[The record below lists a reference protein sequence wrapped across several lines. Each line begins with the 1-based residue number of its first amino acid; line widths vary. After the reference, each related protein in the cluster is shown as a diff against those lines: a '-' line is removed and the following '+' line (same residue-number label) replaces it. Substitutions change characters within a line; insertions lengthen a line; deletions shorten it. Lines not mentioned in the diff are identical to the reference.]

1 MPASSNNGLP
11 FSTNSARRNRHRRAR
26 SPCTGRAP
34 RQCNTGL
41 SDFENSEANP
51 LRQDAE
57 ARPFD
62 EVPRFRRARETVV
75 NVLVGNQS
83 EALPDGC
90 RSEPPRTGRT
100 AADARR
106 RPAMTLDPVLL
117 SRLQFFWVI
126 SFHILLPAFTVG
138 LACYIAVLESLYL
151 KTGDHTY
158 FRVSVFW
165 TKIFAV
171 SFGLGVVSGIVM
183 PFQFGTNWSRFSDAA
198 ANVIGP
204 LMAYE
209 GLTAFFLEASFLGVL
224 LFGRKLVP
232 PWAHCFAAAMVAVGT
247 LFSSFWIL
255 ALNSWMQTPAGY
267 EIIDGRFHA
276 VDWIAVIF
284 NPSFPF
290 RISHTVTAFLVTTGF
305 VVVGVAAYYLRRERA
320 TVEARKM
327 LSMTL
332 WLLTFLVPLQ
342 IVIGDL
348 HGLNTFHHQ
357 PAKLAAMEGHWE
369 TQSGAPFIIVG
380 WPDQQ
385 AEVTRWAIEVPYLG
399 SLILTHKLDG
409 TVRGLKE
416 WPREDRP
423 PAAIV
428 FWSFRV
434 MVGIGM
440 LMMLVVVLANWLRW
454 NSRLYDTVWFLR
466 VCEACLPLGFVAVIA
481 GWITTEVGRQP
492 WVIYG
497 LMRTKDA
504 VTPSLAGSDVLVS
517 LIIYMIVYLVVYPV
531 TLYYMIGLVRA
542 GPEIEE
548 EPDRPIEG
556 LQRPLPARAA
566 AGAAGRPGTPIIA
579 EPRP

>member
-1 MPASSNNGLP
+1 M
-11 FSTNSARRNRHRRAR
+11 
-26 SPCTGRAP
+26 
-34 RQCNTGL
+34 
-41 SDFENSEANP
+41 
-51 LRQDAE
+51 
-57 ARPFD
+57 
-62 EVPRFRRARETVV
+62 
-75 NVLVGNQS
+75 
-83 EALPDGC
+83 
-90 RSEPPRTGRT
+90 
-100 AADARR
+100 
-106 RPAMTLDPVLL
+106 MLDPVLL

-138 LACYIAVLESLYL
+138 LACYIAVLETLYL
-151 KTGDHTY
+151 KTSDHTY
-158 FRVSVFW
+158 IRVSVFW
-165 TKIFAV
+165 TRIFAV

-232 PWAHCFAAAMVAVGT
+232 PWAHCFAAAM
-247 LFSSFWIL
+247 
-255 ALNSWMQTPAGY
+255 
-267 EIIDGRFHA
+267 
-276 VDWIAVIF
+276 
-284 NPSFPF
+284 
-290 RISHTVTAFLVTTGF
+290 
-305 VVVGVAAYYLRRERA
+305 
-320 TVEARKM
+320 
-327 LSMTL
+327 
-332 WLLTFLVPLQ
+332 
-342 IVIGDL
+342 
-348 HGLNTFHHQ
+348 
-357 PAKLAAMEGHWE
+357 LAAMEGHWE
-369 TQSGAPFIIVG
+369 TQSGAPFIIIG
-380 WPDQQ
+380 WPDQE

-423 PAAIV
+423 PSAIV

-504 VTPSLAGSDVLVS
+504 VTPSLGGSDVLVS
-517 LIIYMIVYLVVYPV
+517 LIIYMLVYLVVYPV

-542 GPEIEE
+542 GPETEE
-548 EPDRPIEG
+548 EADRPIEG

-566 AGAAGRPGTPIIA
+566 AGAGVPSGTTIA
-579 EPRP
+579 APRP

>member
-1 MPASSNNGLP
+1 
-11 FSTNSARRNRHRRAR
+11 
-26 SPCTGRAP
+26 
-34 RQCNTGL
+34 
-41 SDFENSEANP
+41 
-51 LRQDAE
+51 
-57 ARPFD
+57 
-62 EVPRFRRARETVV
+62 
-75 NVLVGNQS
+75 
-83 EALPDGC
+83 
-90 RSEPPRTGRT
+90 
-100 AADARR
+100 
-106 RPAMTLDPVLL
+106 MTLDPVLL

-305 VVVGVAAYYLRRERA
+305 VVVGVARVLSSARA
-320 TVEARKM
+320 C
-327 LSMTL
+327 
-332 WLLTFLVPLQ
+332 
-342 IVIGDL
+342 
-348 HGLNTFHHQ
+348 HGR
-357 PAKLAAMEGHWE
+357 
-369 TQSGAPFIIVG
+369 GA
-380 WPDQQ
+380 Q
-385 AEVTRWAIEVPYLG
+385 
-399 SLILTHKLDG
+399 
-409 TVRGLKE
+409 
-416 WPREDRP
+416 
-423 PAAIV
+423 
-428 FWSFRV
+428 
-434 MVGIGM
+434 
-440 LMMLVVVLANWLRW
+440 
-454 NSRLYDTVWFLR
+454 
-466 VCEACLPLGFVAVIA
+466 
-481 GWITTEVGRQP
+481 
-492 WVIYG
+492 
-497 LMRTKDA
+497 DA
-504 VTPSLAGSDVLVS
+504 VDDAVAAYLPGAATNRHWRPARSQHLSPSACQARCHGGALGDAVGSAVRS
-517 LIIYMIVYLVVYPV
+517 LW
-531 TLYYMIGLVRA
+531 A
-542 GPEIEE
+542 GPIS
-548 EPDRPIEG
+548 RPRSRDG
-556 LQRPLPARAA
+556 QSRCRTSAA
-566 AGAAGRPGTPIIA
+566 LS
-579 EPRP
+579 

>member
-1 MPASSNNGLP
+1 
-11 FSTNSARRNRHRRAR
+11 
-26 SPCTGRAP
+26 
-34 RQCNTGL
+34 
-41 SDFENSEANP
+41 
-51 LRQDAE
+51 
-57 ARPFD
+57 
-62 EVPRFRRARETVV
+62 
-75 NVLVGNQS
+75 
-83 EALPDGC
+83 
-90 RSEPPRTGRT
+90 
-100 AADARR
+100 
-106 RPAMTLDPVLL
+106 MTLDPVLL

-342 IVIGDL
+342 VAIGDL

-369 TQSGAPFIIVG
+369 TRSGAPFVIVG

-385 AEVTRWAIEVPYLG
+385 AELTRWAIEVPYLG
-399 SLILTHKLDG
+399 SLILTHTLDG
-409 TVRGLKE
+409 TDTRIERVAARRQAAAGDRLLVISRDGRHRNADDAGRCPCELVALEQSTLRHRLVPARVRGL
-416 WPREDRP
+416 P
-423 PAAIV
+423 PA
-428 FWSFRV
+428 
-434 MVGIGM
+434 
-440 LMMLVVVLANWLRW
+440 WLCRRDCRMDHDGGW
-454 NSRLYDTVWFLR
+454 TAALGDLR
-466 VCEACLPLGFVAVIA
+466 P
-481 GWITTEVGRQP
+481 
-492 WVIYG
+492 
-497 LMRTKDA
+497 DA
-504 VTPSLAGSDVLVS
+504 H
-517 LIIYMIVYLVVYPV
+517 
-531 TLYYMIGLVRA
+531 
-542 GPEIEE
+542 
-548 EPDRPIEG
+548 
-556 LQRPLPARAA
+556 
-566 AGAAGRPGTPIIA
+566 
-579 EPRP
+579 

>member
-1 MPASSNNGLP
+1 MMP
-11 FSTNSARRNRHRRAR
+11 
-26 SPCTGRAP
+26 
-34 RQCNTGL
+34 
-41 SDFENSEANP
+41 
-51 LRQDAE
+51 
-57 ARPFD
+57 
-62 EVPRFRRARETVV
+62 
-75 NVLVGNQS
+75 
-83 EALPDGC
+83 
-90 RSEPPRTGRT
+90 
-100 AADARR
+100 
-106 RPAMTLDPVLL
+106 DPVLL

-138 LACYIAVLESLYL
+138 LACYIAVLETLYL

-165 TKIFAV
+165 TRIFAV

-267 EIIDGRFHA
+267 EIIEGRFHA
-276 VDWIAVIF
+276 ADWVAVIF

-290 RISHTVTAFLVTTGF
+290 RIAHTVTAFLVTTGF
-305 VVVGVAAYYLRRERA
+305 VVVGVAAYYLRRARA
-320 TVEARKM
+320 IAEARKM

-369 TQSGAPFIIVG
+369 TQSGAPFIIIG
-380 WPDQQ
+380 WPDQE
-385 AEVTRWAIEVPYLG
+385 ADVTRWAIEVPYLG
-399 SLILTHKLDG
+399 SLILTHKLEG

-434 MVGIGM
+434 MVGIAM

-454 NSRLYDTVWFLR
+454 NSRLYDTGWFLR

-481 GWITTEVGRQP
+481 GWITTEAGRQP

-504 VTPSLAGSDVLVS
+504 VTPSLGGSDVLVS
-517 LIIYMIVYLVVYPV
+517 LIIYMLVYLVVYPV
-531 TLYYMIGLVRA
+531 TLYYMISLVRA
-542 GPEIEE
+542 GPETEE
-548 EPDRPIEG
+548 ETDRPIEG

-566 AGAAGRPGTPIIA
+566 AGAGVPSGTAIAA

>member
-1 MPASSNNGLP
+1 
-11 FSTNSARRNRHRRAR
+11 
-26 SPCTGRAP
+26 
-34 RQCNTGL
+34 
-41 SDFENSEANP
+41 
-51 LRQDAE
+51 
-57 ARPFD
+57 
-62 EVPRFRRARETVV
+62 
-75 NVLVGNQS
+75 
-83 EALPDGC
+83 
-90 RSEPPRTGRT
+90 
-100 AADARR
+100 
-106 RPAMTLDPVLL
+106 
-117 SRLQFFWVI
+117 
-126 SFHILLPAFTVG
+126 
-138 LACYIAVLESLYL
+138 
-151 KTGDHTY
+151 
-158 FRVSVFW
+158 
-165 TKIFAV
+165 
-171 SFGLGVVSGIVM
+171 
-183 PFQFGTNWSRFSDAA
+183 
-198 ANVIGP
+198 
-204 LMAYE
+204 
-209 GLTAFFLEASFLGVL
+209 
-224 LFGRKLVP
+224 
-232 PWAHCFAAAMVAVGT
+232 
-247 LFSSFWIL
+247 
-255 ALNSWMQTPAGY
+255 
-267 EIIDGRFHA
+267 
-276 VDWIAVIF
+276 
-284 NPSFPF
+284 
-290 RISHTVTAFLVTTGF
+290 
-305 VVVGVAAYYLRRERA
+305 
-320 TVEARKM
+320 M

-332 WLLTFLVPLQ
+332 WLLTFLVPFQ
-342 IVIGDL
+342 VAIGDL

-369 TQSGAPFIIVG
+369 TRSGAPFVIVG

-385 AEVTRWAIEVPYLG
+385 AELTRWAIEVPYLG
-399 SLILTHKLDG
+399 SLILTHTLDG

-423 PAAIV
+423 PPAIV

>member
-1 MPASSNNGLP
+1 
-11 FSTNSARRNRHRRAR
+11 
-26 SPCTGRAP
+26 
-34 RQCNTGL
+34 
-41 SDFENSEANP
+41 
-51 LRQDAE
+51 
-57 ARPFD
+57 
-62 EVPRFRRARETVV
+62 
-75 NVLVGNQS
+75 
-83 EALPDGC
+83 
-90 RSEPPRTGRT
+90 
-100 AADARR
+100 
-106 RPAMTLDPVLL
+106 
-117 SRLQFFWVI
+117 
-126 SFHILLPAFTVG
+126 
-138 LACYIAVLESLYL
+138 
-151 KTGDHTY
+151 
-158 FRVSVFW
+158 
-165 TKIFAV
+165 
-171 SFGLGVVSGIVM
+171 M

-320 TVEARKM
+320 TAEARKM

-369 TQSGAPFIIVG
+369 TQSGAPFIVVG

-385 AEVTRWAIEVPYLG
+385 AEITRWAVEVPYLG

-454 NSRLYDTVWFLR
+454 KGRLYDT
-466 VCEACLPLGFVAVIA
+466 
-481 GWITTEVGRQP
+481 
-492 WVIYG
+492 
-497 LMRTKDA
+497 
-504 VTPSLAGSDVLVS
+504 
-517 LIIYMIVYLVVYPV
+517 
-531 TLYYMIGLVRA
+531 GLVPARVR
-542 GPEIEE
+542 G
-548 EPDRPIEG
+548 
-556 LQRPLPARAA
+556 LPAARLCRRDCRMDHDGGWTAALGDLRPDAHQGRSDPIVGWLRCFGLAHHLHDRLSRRLPRDSLLHDPPRA
-566 AGAAGRPGTPIIA
+566 R
-579 EPRP
+579 RS